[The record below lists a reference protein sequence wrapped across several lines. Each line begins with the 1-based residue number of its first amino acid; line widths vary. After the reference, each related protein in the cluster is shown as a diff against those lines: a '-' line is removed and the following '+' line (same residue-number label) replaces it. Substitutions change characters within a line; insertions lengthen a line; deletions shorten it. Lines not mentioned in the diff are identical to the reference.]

1 MVSYMKKMI
10 WGDPAQQ
17 AAAQG
22 GTNTNEEDKDEDEG
36 GTSTFTGTVTRDM
49 IVKEGWIFKRSRYLQ
64 QWKK

>member
-22 GTNTNEEDKDEDEG
+22 NNNEEDKDED
-36 GTSTFTGTVTRDM
+36 TSTATFKGTVTRDM
-49 IVKEGWIFKRSRYLQ
+49 IVKEGWIFKRSRYL
-64 QWKK
+64 

>member
-17 AAAQG
+17 AAAGQG
-22 GTNTNEEDKDEDEG
+22 EEAKDDEC
-36 GTSTFTGTVTRDM
+36 SAANFTGRVTQDQ
-49 IVKEGWIFKRSRYLQ
+49 IIKEGWIFKRSRYLM

>member
-10 WGDPAQQ
+10 WGSQ
-17 AAAQG
+17 AAAG
-22 GTNTNEEDKDEDEG
+22 GAAEESKDNEEG
-36 GTSTFTGTVTRDM
+36 SGAAFTGTVTPDM